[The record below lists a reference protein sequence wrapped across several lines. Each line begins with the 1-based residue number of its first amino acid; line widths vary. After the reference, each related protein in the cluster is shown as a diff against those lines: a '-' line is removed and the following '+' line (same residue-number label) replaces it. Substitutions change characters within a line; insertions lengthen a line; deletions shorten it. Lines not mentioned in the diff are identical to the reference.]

1 MDPRELCRSYSQ
13 KDPRFSS
20 DCEYRL
26 VYEILADA
34 RGFTPRDTLPKYQA
48 IHLGR
53 QLTYCDCLPNNRLKP
68 TDPRVTPLAE
78 GRKRRATRP
87 AA

>member
-1 MDPRELCRSYSQ
+1 M
-13 KDPRFSS
+13 
-20 DCEYRL
+20 
-26 VYEILADA
+26 A
-34 RGFTPRDTLPKYQA
+34 RVAMQ
-48 IHLGR
+48 
-53 QLTYCDCLPNNRLKP
+53 PNNRLKP